1 MMKTNRNLGK
11 LIGILFS
18 LTITLGLSA
27 CGSSD
32 EQTAMAKPKKPPLG
46 AGDPKKANAEL
57 EEAVRSRLY
66 SDEQLKAAHLTV
78 TGDVTRNQVTLTGTV
93 ASEDLRRKAVELAR
107 SAQAGVV
114 VSDKIRVTPKASG
127 T

>member
-32 EQTAMAKPKKPPLG
+32 EQTAMPKAKKPPVG

-57 EEAVRSRLY
+57 EEAVRARLD
-66 SDEQLKAAHLTV
+66 SDEQIKAAHLTV
-78 TGDVTRNQVTLTGTV
+78 SADVTRNQITLTGV
-93 ASEDLRRKAVELAR
+93 LASEDLRRKAVELAR

>member
-1 MMKTNRNLGK
+1 MKTNLNLGK
-11 LIGILFS
+11 SIAIIFS

-32 EQTAMAKPKKPPLG
+32 EQTAMPKPKKPPLG

-57 EEAVRSRLY
+57 EEAVRAKLD
-66 SDEQLKAAHLTV
+66 SDEQLKGAHLTV
-78 TGDVTRNQVTLTGTV
+78 TADVTRNQITLTGV
-93 ASEDLRRKAVELAR
+93 LASDDLRRKAVELAR

-114 VSDKIRVTPKASG
+114 VSDKIRVVPNAS
-127 T
+127 